1 MYYLRFTIYFM
12 NLVTTQHSSNKFGS
26 AFAAPRFSD
35 LFYYFGYSG
44 FRVVIN
50 FIVICCPFFHSD
62 RTSAGIVGVSPA
74 HLTGEARSNNDI
86 GPSSTHI
93 PEVPLF

>member
-1 MYYLRFTIYFM
+1 M
-12 NLVTTQHSSNKFGS
+12 
-26 AFAAPRFSD
+26 
-35 LFYYFGYSG
+35 
-44 FRVVIN
+44 VIN

-93 PEVPLF
+93 PEVPFKIICIFAILNKIIPPQKGISP

>member
-1 MYYLRFTIYFM
+1 MFDPILMCFF
-12 NLVTTQHSSNKFGS
+12 LLKGC
-26 AFAAPRFSD
+26 
-35 LFYYFGYSG
+35 SG

-50 FIVICCPFFHSD
+50 FIVICCPLFHSD

-86 GPSSTHI
+86 GFSSTNI
-93 PEVPLF
+93 PEVPYFLRQQ

>member
-1 MYYLRFTIYFM
+1 MAKPQT
-12 NLVTTQHSSNKFGS
+12 SN
-26 AFAAPRFSD
+26 
-35 LFYYFGYSG
+35 FGYSG

-74 HLTGEARSNNDI
+74 HLTGEARSNYDI
-86 GPSSTHI
+86 GSSSTHI
-93 PEVPLF
+93 PEVP